1 MKIIAIIPCRYNS
14 KRFPGKSL
22 ALIKKYPMMWHVY
35 HQALKSK
42 YIQKTY
48 IATDDKRIC
57 KKCKELN
64 LNFIMT
70 KKTHLNGT
78 DRIAE
83 CAKKIY
89 SDIYVNV
96 QGDEPL
102 IDPTTIDKV
111 VKNLIYNKNKK
122 VLATNAY
129 HVITNNKD
137 IEDKNIIKTIIDNN
151 NNALAFS
158 RNAIPFTK
166 NKNHK
171 FYRQIGLYAFTKKG
185 ISLFSKLK
193 SSTLEKN
200 ETVEMYRII
209 ENSYL
214 VKMIKVNKSSKSVD
228 TKSDLRIIRKL
239 IK

>member
-1 MKIIAIIPCRYNS
+1 MAISGQIKQTDLTAATTSADYGVAPDRRRLYNFS
-14 KRFPGKSL
+14 
-22 ALIKKYPMMWHVY
+22 
-35 HQALKSK
+35 
-42 YIQKTY
+42 
-48 IATDDKRIC
+48 
-57 KKCKELN
+57 
-64 LNFIMT
+64 
-70 KKTHLNGT
+70 

-89 SDIYVNV
+89 SNIYVNV

-102 IDPTTIDKV
+102 IDPKTIDKV

-137 IEDKNIIKTIIDNN
+137 IEDKNVIKTIIDNN

-200 ETVEMYRII
+200 EAVEMYRII

-214 VKMIKVNKSSKSVD
+214 VKMIKVDKSSKSVD

-239 IK
+239 IKWLIKQCFYLNII